1 MCLLQGG
8 EKKVLRE
15 EGGVYRPSLE
25 PRQKWPEPFAQNWA
39 SRSVG
44 RRTKLLFWR
53 ADFHSCRARCP
64 PRRQSHDR
72 HHATHKLHV
81 QMIAGSSC
89 SLSLS
94 SLSLHQGRRCQG
106 VHQNSDFKRSCDSR
120 GGYRLMRQSPS
131 LVGTRGVHHGE
142 GAILC
147 PV

>member
-8 EKKVLRE
+8 EKSCGRKE
-15 EGGVYRPSLE
+15 EFIGRVSSHAKNG
-25 PRQKWPEPFAQNWA
+25 QNHLHKTGQVG
-39 SRSVG
+39 RSVG
-44 RRTKLLFWR
+44 RRTKLLFWT
-53 ADFHSCRARCP
+53 ADFHSCRARRGVDRSRP
-64 PRRQSHDR
+64 PTRNTQSTRTNDCRQQLFPLPLFPH
-72 HHATHKLHV
+72 
-81 QMIAGSSC
+81 
-89 SLSLS
+89 
-94 SLSLHQGRRCQG
+94 SLHQGRRCQG